1 MRVKPLSDYILVE
14 PKVQKDTTTASGI
27 VLPDSSKEKPSQG
40 KVIAVGTGRKND
52 KGEVIKMEVKIGDEV
67 YYKKWG
73 GNEIKIDNKE
83 LMLIKEEDILAVI
96 E

>member
-1 MRVKPLSDYILVE
+1 MKVKPLSDYILVE
-14 PKVQKDTTTASGI
+14 PKTTKDTTTASGI

-40 KVIAVGTGRKND
+40 KVIAVGAGKKDD
-52 KGEVIKMEVKIGDEV
+52 KGALIKPEVKVGDTV

-73 GNEIKIDNKE
+73 GNEIKLDNKE
-83 LMLIKEEDILAVI
+83 YMLIKEEDILAVI